1 MKKKYILIIF
11 IFLYKGTIAQTPF
24 CGIIEYSQCK
34 ISSNDTILSAT
45 LFFSK
50 SKILREPGPGTDNN
64 TGFTKHL
71 LFLENG
77 KAFYYMINPTLQ
89 VALKQ
94 EVDNEGIEKYII
106 IGDSS
111 TYKIIKIELNP
122 SKTAEPDL
130 YFEATHKTNS
140 AIKIL
145 NENNPK
151 KCYPLF
157 GFLFGNLI
165 ENSISTFSVKDNK
178 RTVHTFISKR
188 EERSVDESTFSIDKN
203 IKIEEYS
210 TMRFSELVFEYKQQK
225 GM

>member
-1 MKKKYILIIF
+1 MIKPLVYIAFIF
-11 IFLYKGTIAQTPF
+11 ICNNTIAQTPF
-24 CGIIEYSQCK
+24 CGKIEYSKCNLN
-34 ISSNDTILSAT
+34 SNDTILSAT

-50 SKILREPGPGTDNN
+50 SKILREDGQDNDDI

-71 LFLENG
+71 FIVENG
-77 KAFYYMINPTLQ
+77 KAFYYMINPTLE

-94 EVDNEGIEKYII
+94 EVNNEGVEKYKI

-111 TYKIIKIELNP
+111 TYSIIKIEFNP
-122 SKTAEPDL
+122 TKTAEPDL

-145 NENNPK
+145 SENNPK
-151 KCYPLF
+151 ECYPLF

-165 ENSISTFSVKDNK
+165 ENSVSTFSVKDNK
-178 RTVHTFISKR
+178 NTVHTFISKK
-188 EERSVDESTFSIDKN
+188 EESILDDSIFLIDKS

-210 TMRFSELVFEYKQQK
+210 SMKFSELVFEYKQIK
-225 GM
+225 GN